1 MEEPAGRN
9 VLRIYG
15 GLTVFDPARMV
26 EDSYLPPVRLTDIQ
40 ILGKPVAI
48 GAKSPLQQSISMTN
62 SLGLRYTQ
70 NTFSL
75 EFSALTFADPAR
87 NRYRYRLEPLEKEW
101 NEVDSS
107 RRSLTYAALP
117 AGDYVL
123 RVLGSNGRGIWNE
136 AGVRLA
142 ISVSPPWWSSWWF
155 RTAVAGLILLS
166 AWAFFQLRLRQQAHE
181 LSLRLDER
189 VEERTRIAREL
200 HDTLLQSFQGSL
212 FQMQAARNLLSRRPE
227 QAVQTLDDAI
237 TISENAVAE
246 GRNAIRD
253 LRPKACSPSELPRL
267 LTAAGEECARS
278 REAGTSCDVPRQGG
292 GAAAATGSA
301 CAGRDLPDFPRTVAK
316 RLSARAGKPDRSG
329 TSVRWPGASG
339 MYS

>member
-1 MEEPAGRN
+1 MYFGS
-9 VLRIYG
+9 YG

-48 GAKSPLQQSISMTN
+48 GAKSPLRQSISMTN
-62 SLGLRYTQ
+62 SLRLTHAQ

-107 RRSLTYAALP
+107 RRSLTYTALP

-142 ISVSPPWWSSWWF
+142 ISCRRHGGVRGGSGLWWPGSSF
-155 RTAVAGLILLS
+155 SRLGRFFSS
-166 AWAFFQLRLRQQAHE
+166 AFA
-181 LSLRLDER
+181 
-189 VEERTRIAREL
+189 
-200 HDTLLQSFQGSL
+200 
-212 FQMQAARNLLSRRPE
+212 SRRM
-227 QAVQTLDDAI
+227 
-237 TISENAVAE
+237 S
-246 GRNAIRD
+246 
-253 LRPKACSPSELPRL
+253 
-267 LTAAGEECARS
+267 
-278 REAGTSCDVPRQGG
+278 
-292 GAAAATGSA
+292 
-301 CAGRDLPDFPRTVAK
+301 
-316 RLSARAGKPDRSG
+316 
-329 TSVRWPGASG
+329 
-339 MYS
+339 